1 MGLRIRVKVAYVITR
16 SDSVGGAHIHVRD
29 LCRELIRIGQQ
40 AVVLVGQEGPFTR
53 LLAASNIP
61 YRPIPSLVREIHPP
75 RDIQALQHI
84 VRELRNLKP
93 DIVSTHSSKAG
104 WLGRLAAKLLRVP
117 VIFTAHGWAFT
128 EGVPNGRRRL
138 YVVAERVAAKFAD
151 RIITVSDFDR
161 RLALSYRVA
170 PTSKLITI
178 HNGMPDILPK
188 YMSRPAGN
196 PPQIIMV
203 ARFEEQKDHKT
214 LLEALALLQDLPWRL
229 ELVGDG
235 PLRDKIEKL
244 AKNLGIRQ
252 RVNFVGAINDVA
264 EHLSRSHIFVLTS
277 RWEGFPRSVLEAMR
291 AGLPVIASD
300 VGGVAEAVA
309 DSVTGFLVPR
319 GDVRTL
325 KQRLELLLQQPEK
338 REVLGRNGRKR
349 FEQEFTFDRMFERT
363 LNVYQNVLA
372 DSSV

>member
-29 LCRELIRIGQQ
+29 LCRELICIGQQ

-235 PLRDKIEKL
+235 PLRDKIETL